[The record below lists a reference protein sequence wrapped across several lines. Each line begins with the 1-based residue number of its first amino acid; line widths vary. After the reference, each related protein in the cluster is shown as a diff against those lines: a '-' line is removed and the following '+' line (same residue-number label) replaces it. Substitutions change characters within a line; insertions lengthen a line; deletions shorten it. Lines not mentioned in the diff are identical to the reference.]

1 MQNKICIVTG
11 GSRGIGEAIV
21 TKFATQQA
29 EAVFAVDM
37 NIDGAKALEQRFTN
51 VHPIQLNVTDAG
63 AINDFIATVKQRY
76 GRVDVLVNNA
86 GITRDNLIQNMSE
99 EEWDLVLDVNLKGV
113 FFMTRAVAPLMMEND
128 AGSIIT
134 IASIVGTDG
143 NVGQSNY
150 AATKGGVISM
160 TKGWA
165 KEFARKGAKVRANC
179 VAPGFVETPM
189 AKEVP
194 EKILDAIVSKTPLK
208 RLGQPEDIANGVA
221 FLAGD
226 ESSFITGQTLKID
239 GGLVL

>member
-1 MQNKICIVTG
+1 MHNKICIVTG

>member
-226 ESSFITGQTLKID
+226 ESNFITGQTLKID